1 MASRLVT
8 IMMQAHM
15 MLSVHAVTPRSSDC
29 GRESECERHEENSM
43 LQTLGPE
50 DRSRSALADRAI
62 PLAQAEDMMRSQN
75 KMLGFVVTDEEAAAD
90 PPFQCYQSNMV
101 SNIEYKILRNLRTEE
116 RVKVAVNLGGSVDE
130 LCLLG
135 VSGKAPCLS
144 VLQTVSNLSTSCE
157 HNRNQLLLPFANR
170 IANGTYNSYGT
181 THYLPRIADD
191 GANAIQGFLHG
202 KKMNVAEQ
210 TANADSASL
219 TLMYTFDGSEPGYPF
234 ILSISVT
241 YTLSDIGLA
250 ISVTASNPD
259 QEGWPLPYYVG
270 WHPYFAGENH
280 IENISVEFDRCAE
293 WGHLVVDE
301 VNIPT
306 GQVVPG
312 EVPTMPI
319 GQTDYDDGY
328 KAVAT
333 DQCGPKLC
341 TCIKDLYP
349 GESTVVRQPASN
361 QFVQVFNGGKNWGW
375 QAVAV
380 EPMSG
385 ATNAFNSA
393 DGLTVLSGGGGK
405 MVTTFEILSGTESAK
420 HCGGCTE

>member
-1 MASRLVT
+1 
-8 IMMQAHM
+8 
-15 MLSVHAVTPRSSDC
+15 
-29 GRESECERHEENSM
+29 
-43 LQTLGPE
+43 
-50 DRSRSALADRAI
+50 
-62 PLAQAEDMMRSQN
+62 
-75 KMLGFVVTDEEAAAD
+75 
-90 PPFQCYQSNMV
+90 
-101 SNIEYKILRNLRTEE
+101 
-116 RVKVAVNLGGSVDE
+116 
-130 LCLLG
+130 
-135 VSGKAPCLS
+135 
-144 VLQTVSNLSTSCE
+144 
-157 HNRNQLLLPFANR
+157 
-170 IANGTYNSYGT
+170 
-181 THYLPRIADD
+181 
-191 GANAIQGFLHG
+191 
-202 KKMNVAEQ
+202 MNVTEQ
-210 TANADSASL
+210 TSNADNASL
-219 TLMYTFDGSEPGYPF
+219 TLTYTFDGSEPGYPF
-234 ILSISVT
+234 ILSMSVT
-241 YTLSDIGLA
+241 YTLSDTGLA
-250 ISVTASNPD
+250 IAVTASNPD

-270 WHPYFAGENH
+270 WHPYFAGENQ

-293 WGHLVVDE
+293 WGRLVLDE

-312 EVPTMPI
+312 DVPTMPL
-319 GQTDYDDGY
+319 GQADYDDGY

-341 TCIKDLYP
+341 TCIKGLYE
-349 GESTVVRQPASN
+349 GEATVVRQPASN